1 MRARSDCGTRLR
13 TNASQVAQ
21 LGNSGRPLRI
31 LGTIGSSAG
40 SAASCA
46 VSIPD
51 GAGATRTAALHF
63 PNSAIFCAIRPPR
76 L

>member
-13 TNASQVAQ
+13 TIASQVAQ
-21 LGNSGRPLRI
+21 LSNSGRPLRI

-63 PNSAIFCAIRPPR
+63 PNSAIFYAIRPPR